1 MEAEKKYFRKLLN
14 KDMRW
19 EKLAIEECRR
29 LSQERL
35 NEKEI
40 KKSCEDLT
48 KLNLKRDGA
57 TQSDGPPA
65 KKGKRCGK

>member
-1 MEAEKKYFRKLLN
+1 
-14 KDMRW
+14 MRW